1 MYFYYV
7 AFHDTCII
15 HREHKIVN
23 SKIFAAHKINK
34 LAFAIAKWYNI
45 FFRNTMISGIYKLT
59 FRSGRIY
66 IGKSE
71 NIEQRWEQHRASFV
85 KGTHSKK
92 MQAEY
97 AAYGPPTYEVILYA
111 HADHIDIYESIII
124 KRFWGSMCLNST
136 KPRPI
141 SHEEAQKYLGY
152 YDDLKYHDRSIMLY
166 STLVHLEVIDQFNE
180 TISELKREVELW
192 KSDVHE
198 LEMRG
203 IKMPKTWDKIR
214 EQVLSENTS
223 MRNQLRKLKK
233 LGWWDR
239 LFNYRVNV

>member
-1 MYFYYV
+1 
-7 AFHDTCII
+7 
-15 HREHKIVN
+15 
-23 SKIFAAHKINK
+23 
-34 LAFAIAKWYNI
+34 
-45 FFRNTMISGIYKLT
+45 
-59 FRSGRIY
+59 
-66 IGKSE
+66 
-71 NIEQRWEQHRASFV
+71 
-85 KGTHSKK
+85 
-92 MQAEY
+92 
-97 AAYGPPTYEVILYA
+97 
-111 HADHIDIYESIII
+111 
-124 KRFWGSMCLNST
+124 
-136 KPRPI
+136 
-141 SHEEAQKYLGY
+141 
-152 YDDLKYHDRSIMLY
+152 MLY